1 MIAIVLLTLA
11 FTPIAAAMSWHIC
24 GKTATNYTANSA
36 YHANLELLST
46 ALSNNASTNR
56 YLFAM
61 GSVGAAPDTVYG
73 LVLCRGDVNATV
85 CRACVVGAFRAA
97 QQRCA
102 HREDVTIFCPSCRLR
117 FSGKDF
123 LRPDDYADGVVN
135 TMNTTDTTNT
145 EPLLPGWDPGD
156 ATSVTSIS
164 GIIKKLLQDTA
175 RQAAYNSGHQMF
187 ATGRMDVGGNDFPEL
202 FSMAQCVP
210 ALTHRDCSWCLEVI
224 SFRAMENFAGKQG
237 GRLLALWCNLR
248 YDTSPFYSG
257 DPMVTILPPAKSVV
271 PAAPSS
277 CPTCK
282 RHIRKVLIIALVVS
296 LLALFLCFIKVSFI
310 FMRRHGQGN
319 GRREEA
325 KMNVKEDESL
335 PWSVDGASSEF
346 MIYDFSQVLEA
357 TANFSEKNKLG
368 QGGYGPVYKG
378 QLPDG
383 LEIAV
388 KRLASHS
395 GQGFIEFR
403 NEVQLI
409 AKLQHSNL
417 VRLLRCCNQGEEMIL
432 IYEYL
437 PNKSLDFLIFDETR
451 RTSLDWNR
459 RVTIIEGISQGL
471 VYLHKHSRLRIIH
484 RDLKA
489 SNILLDKEMNPKISD
504 FGLAKI
510 FSTHDTERSTNRII
524 GTYGYMAPEYASQGI
539 FSIKSDVFS
548 FGVLM
553 LEIVSGKRSS
563 CFHGYGD
570 FINLLGHAWQ
580 LWKDRLWL
588 HLADRSLDTEY
599 HSVDI
604 MRCINIALLCV
615 QENAADRPTMS
626 EVVAMLSSKSMTL
639 PEPKHPPYFQ
649 IRVKDEED
657 SEDVGP
663 SSVKLTVSALDGR

>member
-1 MIAIVLLTLA
+1 MIAFVLLTLA

-24 GKTATNYTANSA
+24 GKAATNYTANSP

-73 LVLCRGDVNATV
+73 LALCRGDVNAAV

-123 LRPDDYADGVVN
+123 LRPDV
-135 TMNTTDTTNT
+135 
-145 EPLLPGWDPGD
+145 
-156 ATSVTSIS
+156 SC
-164 GIIKKLLQDTA
+164 TA
-175 RQAAYNSGHQMF
+175 AVRAQGRRGRQ
-187 ATGRMDVGGNDFPEL
+187 
-202 FSMAQCVP
+202 
-210 ALTHRDCSWCLEVI
+210 
-224 SFRAMENFAGKQG
+224 
-237 GRLLALWCNLR
+237 RLLSGALLDGAVR
-248 YDTSPFYSG
+248 AGFDTQG
-257 DPMVTILPPAKSVV
+257 LLLV
-271 PAAPSS
+271 P
-277 CPTCK
+277 
-282 RHIRKVLIIALVVS
+282 RGHIRKVLIIALVVS

-310 FMRRHGQGN
+310 FMRSHGKGN

-335 PWSVDGASSEF
+335 PWGVDGASSEF

-417 VRLLRCCNQGEEMIL
+417 VRLMGCCNQGEEKIL

-451 RTSLDWNR
+451 RASLDWNR

-504 FGLAKI
+504 SGLAKI
-510 FSTHDTERSTNRII
+510 FSTHDAERSTNRII

-553 LEIVSGKRSS
+553 LEVVSGKRSS

-588 HLADRSLDTEY
+588 HLADPSLDTEY

-639 PEPKHPPYFQ
+639 PEPKHPAYFQ
-649 IRVKDEED
+649 IRIKDED
-657 SEDVGP
+657 SEGVGP